1 MMTVRNL
8 LLTLARAYFAL
19 LCCLGGALAQQP
31 NSVAITPVLID
42 AGVKR
47 GASYTQIYTLSNNT
61 GTRLRFKTSFE
72 DVWYDEKNKRTS
84 GRAGTLPRS
93 ASLWVQFS
101 PAEAV
106 VEPRSSVSVKAVITV
121 PETAA
126 GGYYTV
132 PIFAAMPADQL
143 AAGHSQTATATFGL
157 RFRGLM
163 MITTLDASE
172 YNVEIVGG
180 QISPPTAVSE
190 LEMQLD
196 LHNRSSTHAR
206 VRGAFAILNAAG
218 ELAGRGAIEA
228 KRYLPGQR
236 NLLRAGWAGEPPPA
250 GKYTCLITLSYDRV
264 GLEPATL
271 VYEIPFEVK

>member
-1 MMTVRNL
+1 MLGRTCC
-8 LLTLARAYFAL
+8 AL
-19 LCCLGGALAQQP
+19 LCCLGAAQAQQP

-42 AGVKR
+42 ARVKR
-47 GASYTQIYTLSNNT
+47 GASYTQTYTLSNNT
-61 GTRLRFKTSFE
+61 GSRLRFTTSFE
-72 DVWYDEKNKRTS
+72 DVWYDENNKRTS

-106 VEPRSSVSVKAVITV
+106 VEPRSSVTVKAVITV

-132 PIFAAMPADQL
+132 PIFAAMPVDQP
-143 AAGHSQTATATFGL
+143 AVGPAQTATATIGL

-163 MITTLDASE
+163 MITTLDASQ
-172 YNVEIVGG
+172 YNVEITGG
-180 QISPPTAVSE
+180 QVSPPTAASE
-190 LEMQLD
+190 LKLHLD
-196 LHNRSSTHAR
+196 LHNRGTTHAR

-236 NLLRAGWAGEPPPA
+236 NLLQAGWAGVPPPA

-264 GLEPATL
+264 GMEPATL